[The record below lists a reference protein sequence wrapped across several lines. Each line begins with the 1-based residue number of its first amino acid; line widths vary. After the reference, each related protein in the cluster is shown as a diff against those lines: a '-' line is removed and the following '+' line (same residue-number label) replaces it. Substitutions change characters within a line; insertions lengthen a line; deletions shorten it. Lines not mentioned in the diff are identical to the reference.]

1 MSMNCI
7 LADLEKGCAG
17 FVYKS
22 CMIELRQQFFLIV
35 KRIMPGD
42 NMGTTIL
49 VLREL

>member
-1 MSMNCI
+1 MNMSCTH
-7 LADLEKGCAG
+7 ADLEKGCAG

-22 CMIELRQQFFLIV
+22 CMKELLQQFFPIV